1 MSGAASEPGL
11 TFSDDVLASVDVLFP
26 RFPACIITNRSVVSI
41 YHLLFHQA
49 YAMLISFLQ
58 APFMP
63 FSAKS
68 CLSLE
73 SLLLGYLQEWGY
85 TEFYMFVLEGQV
97 KRYHSPL
104 IE

>member
-26 RFPACIITNRSVVSI
+26 RFPARIIRSVVSI
-41 YHLLFHQA
+41 FHLLFHQA
-49 YAMLISFLQ
+49 YALLISLLQ

-68 CLSLE
+68 CLSLK

-97 KRYHSPL
+97 KRYHFKLPL